1 MRLPTRTRSPVGLA
15 LAGLA
20 LAGLALA
27 GLTLA
32 ACRPTRPR
40 AGTGGPGAAFPTVGA
55 IERLDPALDR
65 LVSPGARIEQ
75 LARGFQWAEGPVW
88 RRDAGGAAGG
98 YLLFSDVPGNTIYRW
113 QDGRGLSVFLRPS
126 GFAGPNPPG
135 RELGSNG
142 LTLDLSGALV
152 VADHGNRMVA
162 RVDDRTFTKTVLAD
176 RFEGRRLNSPNDV
189 TFGANGDLYFT
200 DPPYGLRGQ
209 DADPAKELA
218 FNGVYRR
225 AADGT
230 LGLVT
235 RELSRPNGIAL
246 SPDGRTLYVANS
258 DPARAVW
265 MAYDVAPDG
274 SVAGAPAARGRVV
287 FDATRLVGPAR
298 PGLPDGMRVAADGT
312 LFATGPGGVLVL
324 TPGGRHL
331 GTIVT
336 GQPTAN
342 CAFGDD
348 GRTLYLTAND
358 RLLRV
363 RLLARGAGF

>member
-1 MRLPTRTRSPVGLA
+1 
-15 LAGLA
+15 
-20 LAGLALA
+20 
-27 GLTLA
+27 
-32 ACRPTRPR
+32 
-40 AGTGGPGAAFPTVGA
+40 
-55 IERLDPALDR
+55 
-65 LVSPGARIEQ
+65 
-75 LARGFQWAEGPVW
+75 
-88 RRDAGGAAGG
+88 
-98 YLLFSDVPGNTIYRW
+98 
-113 QDGRGLSVFLRPS
+113 VFLRPS

-176 RFEGRRLNSPNDV
+176 RFEGRRPQQPQRRDV
-189 TFGANGDLYFT
+189 RRQRRPVLHRPAVRPPRAGRRPGEGARVQRRLPPRGD
-200 DPPYGLRGQ
+200 G
-209 DADPAKELA
+209 A
-218 FNGVYRR
+218 
-225 AADGT
+225 